1 MSITTRSDAVAVI
14 DATFDDVF
22 ALIDRWREALE
33 AHVRTATVD
42 VAGIDALV
50 EQLVVP
56 DLSREGALIIG
67 AGFVAQPGFIPDAPW
82 HLAWWLG
89 HQNTFGVTGPAAPEL
104 RRLLAVE
111 DEHSESFRDYTT
123 LEWWRVPAT
132 THERH
137 ITGPYVDYLCT
148 DDYTLTSTTPAF
160 RDGEMV
166 GVVGADLYVN
176 DIERTL
182 LPAVRGAGRRAALVN
197 ASGRVVVASDSS
209 RPTGSLIRREHWA
222 SHDRVVP
229 CANGL
234 ALLIDD

>member
-1 MSITTRSDAVAVI
+1 MSISTRSDAVAVI
-14 DATFDDVF
+14 DSTFDDVF
-22 ALIDRWREALE
+22 ALIDRWRQALE
-33 AHVRTATVD
+33 AHFQTGAVD
-42 VAGIDALV
+42 VAAIDALV

-148 DDYTLTSTTPAF
+148 DDYTLTSTMPAF
-160 RDGEMV
+160 GFCSAHAM
-166 GVVGADLYVN
+166 
-176 DIERTL
+176 
-182 LPAVRGAGRRAALVN
+182 PAITALVTCRPVAFWN
-197 ASGRVVVASDSS
+197 GASARVSWIDS
-209 RPTGSLIRREHWA
+209 REPYQ
-222 SHDRVVP
+222 S
-229 CANGL
+229 
-234 ALLIDD
+234 ALRSWP